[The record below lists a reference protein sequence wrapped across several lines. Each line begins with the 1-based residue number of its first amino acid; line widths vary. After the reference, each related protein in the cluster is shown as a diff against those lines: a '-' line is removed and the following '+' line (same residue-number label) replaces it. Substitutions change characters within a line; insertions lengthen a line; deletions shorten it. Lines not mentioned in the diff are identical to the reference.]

1 MPTEDQMLAGYVQV
15 MGNHL
20 GARFFEIE
28 QDVDW
33 LKLKWSVFND
43 TFKKGPEQI
52 AMLNNVASNFFYILR
67 RLLFEDA
74 MLNLCRLTDPAK
86 TFGRHE
92 NLTIMNL
99 SDAVSDSGLKASVDA
114 AASQA
119 RTQCDFAR
127 QWRDKRLAHTDLH
140 VFRNGSVTLPNV
152 DANSIETAISSISAT
167 LNQIR
172 IHYKLPPTAFLSS
185 DPFGASS
192 VMYYLQRGLEAVE
205 KEEDFPVTEQL

>member
-1 MPTEDQMLAGYVQV
+1 MYIEDQMLAGYVQV
-15 MGNHL
+15 MGSHL
-20 GARFFEIE
+20 GTRFFEIE

-43 TFKKGPEQI
+43 TFNKGAEQI
-52 AMLNNVASNFFYILR
+52 VMLNKVGPNFFHILR

-74 MLNLCRLTDPAK
+74 MLNLCRLTDPPK

-99 SDAVSDSGLKASVDA
+99 SDAISDPGLKAAVDM

-119 RTQCDFAR
+119 RAQCDFAR

-152 DANSIETAISSISAT
+152 DGNSIETATSSLSVT

-172 IHYKLPPTAFLSS
+172 IHYKLPPIAFLSS
-185 DPFGASS
+185 DPYGASS
-192 VMYYLQRGLEAVE
+192 VMYYLQRGLEAVA
-205 KEEDFPVTEQL
+205 KEDALPVRE